1 MDIEIFYQYPLK
13 SHSTGELLHV
23 DDRHYSTLNVKIRKK
38 VKQLLDL
45 NK

>member
-23 DDRHYSTLNVKIRKK
+23 DDRHYLTLNVKIRKK
-38 VKQLLDL
+38 AKQPLDL
-45 NK
+45 NE